1 MVTLQALTVTAVMRS
16 NTLGYKGSTMNT
28 KHTTGPWKFRQETS
42 AFCGAVRNDG
52 SYETIGHL
60 SESYFIDEKTREANA
75 RLIAAAPDL
84 LAMLER
90 VTNEYRLL
98 GNVAGLGDENPTV
111 SEARALIAQIKGE

>member
-1 MVTLQALTVTAVMRS
+1 
-16 NTLGYKGSTMNT
+16 MNT
-28 KHTTGPWKFRQETS
+28 KQNNRE
-42 AFCGAVRNDG
+42 
-52 SYETIGHL
+52 L
-60 SESYFIDEKTREANA
+60 IDSRVA
-75 RLIAAAPDL
+75 L

>member
-16 NTLGYKGSTMNT
+16 NTLGYKGSKMNYYIT
-28 KHTTGPWKFRQETS
+28 AEDYKELQ
-42 AFCGAVRNDG
+42 
-52 SYETIGHL
+52 
-60 SESYFIDEKTREANA
+60 KTNA
-75 RLIAAAPDL
+75 DL